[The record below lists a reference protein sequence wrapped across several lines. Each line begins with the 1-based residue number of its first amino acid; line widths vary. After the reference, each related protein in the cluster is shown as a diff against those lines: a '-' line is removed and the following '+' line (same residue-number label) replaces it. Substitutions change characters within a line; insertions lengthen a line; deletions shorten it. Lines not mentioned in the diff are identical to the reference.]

1 MFKSLFYNSKKIDD
15 TESIYRLIIGQRSNG
30 KTYAFCEKCLAEYL
44 NSGRPSAYIRR
55 YAEDIKPKNIENLF
69 NPHNISKLTKGKYNA
84 VQYRSNSFFFVYKD
98 SNGNTKTK
106 DKKFFCKCF
115 ALNNWEH
122 AKGQDSGEFK
132 FICFDEFISRTGYI
146 YNEFTHF
153 QNLLSSI
160 IRSREDVI
168 IYMLANTVS
177 KFCPYFADMKI
188 DIEKIN
194 QGEIHVLQDE
204 SGKNFIAVEYCQT
217 NENVKTKTVKYF
229 NFDTAGSKMIT
240 TGEWEIPSYPHL
252 YFEYD
257 KSYVVYS
264 FYIDMKNIKLNCD
277 ILQYGDNL
285 LLYIYPMTKIKD
297 INSNDLWFIDNPKNL
312 LHQNV
317 IGAGGLKIHKLIKFL
332 IDEKRVY
339 FSDNFTGDKFYNLI
353 GE

>member
-1 MFKSLFYNSKKIDD
+1 MFKNLFYNSKKIDE
-15 TESIYRLIIGQRSNG
+15 TQSIYRMIIGQRSNG
-30 KTYAFCEKCLAEYL
+30 KTYAFCEKCLNEYFTT
-44 NSGRPSAYIRR
+44 GRPSAYIRR

-69 NPHNISKLTKGKYNA
+69 NPHDIKKKSKGKYNS
-84 VQYRSNSFFFVYKD
+84 VLYRSNSFFFAFRD
-98 SNGNTKTK
+98 ENGNIKSK
-106 DKKFFCKCF
+106 DKNFFCKCF

-122 AKGQDSGEFK
+122 AKGQDSGNFLYV
-132 FICFDEFISRTGYI
+132 CFDEFISRTGYLS
-146 YNEFTHF
+146 NEFTHF

-188 DIEKIN
+188 DIEKIH
-194 QGEIHVLQDE
+194 QGEIHVLQDDE
-204 SGKNFIAVEYCQT
+204 NKPFISLEYCQT

-229 NFDTAGSKMIT
+229 NFDTAGSRMIT

-257 KSYVVYS
+257 KSYIIES
-264 FYIDMKNIKLNCD
+264 FYIDMKNIKLNGD
-277 ILQYGDNL
+277 IMNYNDNL
-285 LLYIYPMTKIKD
+285 LLYIYPRTKNKD
-297 INSNDLWFIDNPKNL
+297 ISIEELWYLDYPKNL
-312 LHQNV
+312 YHQNV

-332 IDEKRVY
+332 IDDNRVY